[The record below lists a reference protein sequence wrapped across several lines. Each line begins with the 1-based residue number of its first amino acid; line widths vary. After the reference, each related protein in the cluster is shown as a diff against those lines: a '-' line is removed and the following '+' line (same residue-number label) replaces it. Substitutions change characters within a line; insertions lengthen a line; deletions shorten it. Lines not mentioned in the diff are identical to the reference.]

1 LVAGIGPAIGRERY
15 EVGADVVA
23 AANGHLGEESP
34 FVRPGRADHWLF
46 DLQGA
51 VRAILLRA
59 GVGDERIATASIDT
73 GPPGPFFSARAEG
86 RCGRFAL
93 LARIDP

>member
-1 LVAGIGPAIGRERY
+1 
-15 EVGADVVA
+15 
-23 AANGHLGEESP
+23 
-34 FVRPGRADHWLF
+34 LF
-46 DLQGA
+46 DHQGA